1 MSALATMCIAVSEC
15 TDGMDVHVRAFPYS
29 VCLLA
34 SVFLRPFTIL
44 ENHIIF
50 IVNSMVGATD
60 IRTQAKVS
68 ICLTCQRKVSADK
81 HMSGL

>member
-1 MSALATMCIAVSEC
+1 MEWMVV
-15 TDGMDVHVRAFPYS
+15 DVHVCTFPYS
-29 VCLLA
+29 ACLLA

-44 ENHIIF
+44 ENHITF

-68 ICLTCQRKVSADK
+68 ICLTCQRKVSTDK
-81 HMSGL
+81 YMSGLIYILNSLEPPNT